1 MLMRHL
7 VPVIVGSVSIGLA
20 CPSLAQPADAGAA
33 ATAGAAAAAGA
44 AAGATAG
51 AAAVRSAD
59 WPAYNRTVAGDR
71 YSPLRQITPS
81 NVGNLKVVCT
91 YELPEVNSFQTG
103 PIVVDGTMYF
113 TTELGSY
120 AINAA
125 DCRLKWMQRWTV
137 AKPGGLGANRGFAYL
152 DGMLFR
158 GTPDGHV
165 IALAASD
172 GHQIWDRQIDAVL
185 PGVSIPMAPIAADG
199 RVYVGNAGGDNVGVT
214 GHVYAFDARDGH
226 LLWKFDVVSSAVR
239 STWTNPNLPITGG
252 AFWTSFTF
260 DRAKGILYVPA
271 GNPAPDFDS
280 LDRTGD
286 NLYTDSVIALD
297 GATGRMLGYHQLVTR
312 DSHDWDVDSAPALVT
327 TRTGREI
334 IASAN
339 KDGLLSIL
347 DRSAVARSAAAAAS
361 DASPPVIPLL
371 SQTPT
376 TTRSNV
382 DVPLSSNQTV
392 RFCPGITGGTE
403 WNGAAYSPRTDSIFV
418 GAVDQCVRVR
428 LQRPLTV
435 PPAGLIWFASATPL
449 NQMEDPASTARGW
462 LTAFNAENG
471 AVRWKFHAPHPML
484 AGVTPTAGGVVFGA
498 DLGGTVYALDQRSG
512 HVLWKADTGQ
522 AIGGGIVSYA
532 AGGHQRVAVASG
544 MHSQV
549 WPGAALRSRIVVYG
563 LP

>member
-1 MLMRHL
+1 M
-7 VPVIVGSVSIGLA
+7 
-20 CPSLAQPADAGAA
+20 
-33 ATAGAAAAAGA
+33 
-44 AAGATAG
+44 
-51 AAAVRSAD
+51 
-59 WPAYNRTVAGDR
+59 
-71 YSPLRQITPS
+71 
-81 NVGNLKVVCT
+81 
-91 YELPEVNSFQTG
+91 
-103 PIVVDGTMYF
+103 
-113 TTELGSY
+113 
-120 AINAA
+120 
-125 DCRLKWMQRWTV
+125 
-137 AKPGGLGANRGFAYL
+137 
-152 DGMLFR
+152 
-158 GTPDGHV
+158 

-172 GHQIWDRQIDAVL
+172 GHQIWDQRIDAVA

-226 LLWKFDVVSSAVR
+226 LLWKFDVVSPAVR
-239 STWTNPNLPITGG
+239 STWTNSKLPITGG

-297 GATGRMLGYHQLVTR
+297 AASGRMLGYNQLVPH

-347 DRSAVARSAAAAAS
+347 DRSAVGRSTS
-361 DASPPVIPLL
+361 GTTPEGSPPVIPLL

-382 DVPLSSNQTV
+382 DVPLSSDHAV
-392 RFCPGITGGTE
+392 HFCPGITGGTE
-403 WNGAAYSPRTDSIFV
+403 WNGAAYSPRSDSLFV
-418 GAVDQCVRVR
+418 AAVDQCVRVR

-435 PPAGLIWFASATPL
+435 PPAGQIWFASATPTS
-449 NQMEDPASTARGW
+449 QMTDPASQARGW
-462 LTAFNAENG
+462 VTAFNAENG

-484 AGVTPTAGGVVFGA
+484 AGVTPTAGGIVFAA
-498 DLGGTVYALDQRSG
+498 DLGGMIYALDQRTG
-512 HVLWKADTGQ
+512 RVLWKTDTGQ
-522 AIGGGIVSYA
+522 SIGGGIVTYV
-532 AGGHQRVAVASG
+532 AGGHQRLAVASG
-544 MHSQV
+544 MHSRI
-549 WPGAALRSRIVVYG
+549 WPGAALHSRIIVYG